1 MAGLSDTPD
10 GGETRR
16 HGNTVGVPHGEDDGT
31 ALANA
36 AVQPGDA
43 VTISGGV
50 LAQAGDGD
58 TILGVLVNYDVFG
71 ASHRGEQIAG
81 DVDATVAV
89 QGTYKAR
96 ADSDLSA
103 GDSAG
108 VGDTD
113 GHFGNV
119 DDQGFR
125 VVDTYSDGAEYYVEV
140 VL

>member
-16 HGNTVGVPHGEDDGT
+16 YGNTVGVPHGESDGT
-31 ALANA
+31 ALAEA

-43 VTISGGV
+43 VTIDGGV

-58 TILGVLVNYDVFG
+58 DIIGVLVNYDVFG
-71 ASHRGEQIAG
+71 ASHRGELIAG
-81 DVDATVAV
+81 DVDATVGV

-125 VVDTYSDGAEYYVEV
+125 VVDSYSDGAEYYVEV